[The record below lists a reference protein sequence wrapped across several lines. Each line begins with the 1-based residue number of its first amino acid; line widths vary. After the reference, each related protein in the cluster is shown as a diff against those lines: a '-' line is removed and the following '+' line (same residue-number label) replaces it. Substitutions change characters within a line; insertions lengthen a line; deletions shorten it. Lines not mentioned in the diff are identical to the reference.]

1 MSFTYHAS
9 IFDQKSENKLIYVDM
24 KATFFNN
31 FELNCTF
38 WYKSKR
44 YAGFLLV
51 LLPKKQ
57 GDLTALPQDSK
68 EGMP

>member
-1 MSFTYHAS
+1 
-9 IFDQKSENKLIYVDM
+9 M
-24 KATFFNN
+24 KVTFFNN

-44 YAGFLLV
+44 YVYARFLLV
-51 LLPKKQ
+51 LLLKKH

-68 EGMP
+68 EGKP